1 MMPLLNLQL
10 QIPPIVAHLAAV
22 AGQTEPASSISA
34 AFYFSLPP
42 LPFSLTYAHQLA
54 MTATA
59 AFQLAQA
66 LKIDFTMP
74 MQAAQTLNSIAAS
87 VNANISM
94 ALPLP
99 TLNMQMAMKFNP
111 GALSLLLTAL
121 TTINNRFGI
130 NVFTPQGLIQLQA
143 ILAMPAF
150 GPAPAASILGIQT
163 NLAAQA
169 VATMSAY
176 AQMSMAAQLWGGW
189 PKLQLV
195 LQAIATMNL
204 AIMPPRIGFA
214 LSLMLALQN
223 VASGMSQI
231 GLNPFSI
238 DAQLQL
244 RLMLAPILKLL
255 ATMPVPPAW
264 TLPAFNFSA
273 SMQASMS
280 ATASASLSAVANL
293 RLPDLGAFS
302 VVGQLAAQAQLA
314 PPSPCSQC
322 AQASTQ
328 TSGTASFR
336 S

>member
-1 MMPLLNLQL
+1 MPLLNLQL

-22 AGQTEPASSISA
+22 AGQTEPASNISA

-42 LPFSLTYAHQLA
+42 LPFSLAYAHQLA

-66 LKIDFTMP
+66 MKIDFTMP
-74 MQAAQTLNSIAAS
+74 VQAAQTLNSIAAS

-94 ALPLP
+94 ALPMP

-150 GPAPAASILGIQT
+150 GPAPTMLGIQT
-163 NLAAQA
+163 NLTAQA

-176 AQMSMAAQLWGGW
+176 AQLSMAAQLWGGW

-204 AIMPPRIGFA
+204 AILPPRIGFA

-273 SMQASMS
+273 GLQASIA

-293 RLPDLGAFS
+293 RLPDLGTFA

-322 AQASTQ
+322 SQ
-328 TSGTASFR
+328 TTTHASGTGTFKS
-336 S
+336 